1 VSYSIRH
8 LPLLT
13 NNLPNRCYTPLWYS
27 RQPCI
32 AIASLATAAARAVIR
47 TRPLNSTVLW
57 DEGEAGTEAGG
68 SVRLGA
74 YRSLKFQA
82 RGSERPFSGIQSG
95 Q

>member
-32 AIASLATAAARAVIR
+32 ATASLATAAARAVIR
-47 TRPLNSTVLW
+47 TWPLNSTVLW
-57 DEGEAGTEAGG
+57 DEGEAGS

-74 YRSLKFQA
+74 YRSLEFQA